1 MLAVNAR
8 HGEIGEAFFRIVV
21 ESRLLH
27 AVVKA
32 RVVALHDTRHR
43 AEAELPAQFAAE
55 DLLVGEV
62 IHEVVLHARRN
73 EAVACQGGVALCA
86 HACEEVVAGTQAIV
100 ERKLSAAAEEARLA
114 TLAEG
119 VVGCAAVAHQ
129 TLALHL
135 RTVDV
140 CAEVKG
146 EAAVVVAVLRP
157 GAGLIDIYIIVVSEL
172 VAHADLAVGV
182 VQVVLRHNAAFA
194 VVACGELVDVGVAQS
209 AEQVVHRFVVH
220 AFGRVELNAHGIL
233 AVLIDGVIE
242 SRVEGKHH
250 LVVVAAFH
258 VVERIASRGGM
269 FLIDEIHAVPVDL
282 PISLVGSPIVVKGIV
297 FFEEPRIFGKIIG
310 RILPFGVVNI
320 KGARGQILVIVGA
333 GVVGVA
339 VPTECRGAIHGIL
352 ETGRSGEFHV
362 IVNLPVPSKNG
373 RRLIVVHHASIT
385 LLAALI
391 TPVGIII
398 VGVGEPIGLL
408 GGGTL
413 LRALRR
419 RTEGNE

>member
-21 ESRLLH
+21 ESGLLH

-32 RVVALHDTRHR
+32 RVVALYYTRHR

-62 IHEVVLHARRN
+62 VYEVVLHARRN
-73 EAVACQGGVALCA
+73 EAVACQGRVALCA
-86 HACEEVVAGTQAIV
+86 HACEEVVTGTQTIV
-100 ERKLSAAAEEARLA
+100 ERKLSAAAEEACLA

-119 VVGCAAVAHQ
+119 IVGCAAVAHQ
-129 TLALHL
+129 ALALHL

-140 CAEVKG
+140 CAEVEG
-146 EAAVVVAVLRP
+146 EAAVVVAVLHP
-157 GAGLIDIYIIVVSEL
+157 GAGLVDIYIIVVTEL
-172 VAHADLAVGV
+172 VAYTDLAVGV
-182 VQVVLRHNAAFA
+182 VQVVLRHNAAFT
-194 VVACGELVDVGVAQS
+194 VVACGELIDVGVAQS

-220 AFGRVELNAHGIL
+220 AFGRVELNAYGIL
-233 AVLIDGVIE
+233 AVLIDSVIE

-258 VVERIASRGGM
+258 VVERIAARGGM
-269 FLIDEIHAVPVDL
+269 FLIDEIHAIPVNL
-282 PISLVGSPIVVKGIV
+282 TVGLVGSPIIIKGIV
-297 FFEEPRIFGKIIG
+297 FFQEPRIFVKVIG
-310 RILPFGVVNI
+310 IVLPVSVVNI
-320 KGARGQILVIVGA
+320 KGAGGQILVIVGA
-333 GVVGVA
+333 RVVSVA

-352 ETGRSGEFHV
+352 ESGRSGEFHV
-362 IVNLPVPSKNG
+362 VVNLPVPSKDG
-373 RRLIVVHHASIT
+373 RRLIVVHHACIA

-391 TPVGIII
+391 APVGVVI

-419 RTEGNE
+419 RAEGNE